1 MNFKKV
7 IILFFV
13 FVICLIIINQAQAI
27 DMPHIDRS
35 KIRLYMK
42 PGQVQN
48 GEIIVE
54 NTTNEAMFM
63 RAYPQD
69 WYYSSGDG
77 SKEFVPVGATAHS
90 CASWISFSPAE
101 FILAA
106 SSRQKIRYSV
116 KAPLAASGGYYAV
129 LFSENIV
136 GKAPGVSL
144 KQTVGVNLA
153 VRFAT
158 LFYIEIEGSTQ
169 RKGALDS
176 LKLKKAG
183 LYAPLLINANFKNAG
198 NVDIIASGVFA
209 IIDKAGK
216 VHARGKFD
224 DCYTLAGDDVK
235 LKGAWRE
242 FLPTGSYT
250 LVITMDLGKAGHKSD
265 FEKGPF
271 LIKEIDLEIAQDGS
285 LSNFKKRDF

>member
-13 FVICLIIINQAQAI
+13 PLISLIIINQVQAI
-27 DMPHIDRS
+27 DMPHIDKS

-42 PGQVQN
+42 PGQAQS

-54 NTTNEAMFM
+54 NTTNEAMSM
-63 RAYPQD
+63 RVYPQD

-77 SKEFVPVGATAHS
+77 SKEFVPVNATTHS
-90 CASWISFSPAE
+90 CASWINFSPAE

-106 SSRQKIRYSV
+106 SSRQKIRYSI

-129 LFSENIV
+129 LFSENMV
-136 GKAPGVSL
+136 GKAPGLTL

-158 LFYIEIEGSTQ
+158 LFYIEIEGTTQ
-169 RKGALDS
+169 RKGELDN
-176 LKLKKAG
+176 LKLRKAG
-183 LYAPLLINANFKNAG
+183 LYAPLLINAIFKNAG

-209 IIDKAGK
+209 IIDKVGK
-216 VHARGKFD
+216 VHGRGKFD
-224 DCYTLAGDDVK
+224 DLYTLAGDSAK
-235 LKGAWRE
+235 LKGIWRKS
-242 FLPTGSYT
+242 LSTGSYT

-285 LSNFKKRDF
+285 LSNFKETK

>member
-13 FVICLIIINQAQAI
+13 PLISLIIINQAQAI
-27 DMPHIDRS
+27 DMPHIDKS

-42 PGQVQN
+42 PGQAQN

-54 NTTNEAMFM
+54 NTTNEAMSM
-63 RAYPQD
+63 RVYPQD

-77 SKEFVPVGATAHS
+77 SKEFVPVNATTHS

-106 SSRQKIRYSV
+106 SSWQKIRYSI

-129 LFSENIV
+129 LFSENMV
-136 GKAPGVSL
+136 GKAPGLTL

-158 LFYIEIEGSTQ
+158 LFYIEIEGTTQ
-169 RKGALDS
+169 RKGVLDN

-183 LYAPLLINANFKNAG
+183 SHSPLLINANFKNAG

-216 VHARGKFD
+216 VHGRGKFD
-224 DCYTLAGDDVK
+224 DLYTLAGDSAK
-235 LKGAWRE
+235 LKGIWRE
-242 FLPTGSYT
+242 PLSTGSYT
-250 LVITMDLGKAGHKSD
+250 LVLTMDLGKAGHKSY

-285 LSNFKKRDF
+285 LSNFKETK